1 MGINDILMIIQTIC
15 CVASLVV
22 SLKTLN
28 AVSKISNKNDNKQI
42 AFGKGNDQRISNT
55 NRSGEKG

>member
-28 AVSKISNKNDNKQI
+28 AVSKISSKNKNKQI
-42 AFGKGNDQRISNT
+42 AIGKENTQKMNNT
-55 NRSGEKG
+55 NKIDEKG